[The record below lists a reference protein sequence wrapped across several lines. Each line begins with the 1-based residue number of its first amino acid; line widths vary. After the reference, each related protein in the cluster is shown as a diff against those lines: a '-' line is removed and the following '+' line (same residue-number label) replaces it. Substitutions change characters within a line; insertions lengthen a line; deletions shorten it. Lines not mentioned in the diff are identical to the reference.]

1 MHVHRRS
8 TLLAVVVVVTA
19 AGCAAPRTQR
29 EPATVGGGVGA
40 LEGSSATGDEF
51 ETRQRRDLA
60 ADREIQ
66 AHEREIRR
74 QRAAIAEIR
83 RRQEDDAYDRFDDD
97 RYDRDDDRYHSSDG
111 AYDCYAPD

>member
-19 AGCAAPRTQR
+19 AGCAAPLTQR
-29 EPATVGGGVGA
+29 ETTVGGGVGA
-40 LEGSSATGDEF
+40 LEGSSAPGDEF
-51 ETRQRRDLA
+51 ETRERRDIA

-111 AYDCYAPD
+111 YAPD